1 MRQFSP
7 LLSADVIEGADS
19 FYVHVDLPGVL
30 PEDLEINVNNGFI
43 NLKAQRRQV
52 HEETLGF
59 QHNIERSFGRVSR
72 SIQLPLR
79 ADEDSAKAEFKN
91 GVLTVTFKK
100 KEGLTGGGRKLA
112 IQ

>member
-43 NLKAQRRQV
+43 NLKAQRR
-52 HEETLGF
+52 
-59 QHNIERSFGRVSR
+59 
-72 SIQLPLR
+72 
-79 ADEDSAKAEFKN
+79 
-91 GVLTVTFKK
+91 
-100 KEGLTGGGRKLA
+100 
-112 IQ
+112 